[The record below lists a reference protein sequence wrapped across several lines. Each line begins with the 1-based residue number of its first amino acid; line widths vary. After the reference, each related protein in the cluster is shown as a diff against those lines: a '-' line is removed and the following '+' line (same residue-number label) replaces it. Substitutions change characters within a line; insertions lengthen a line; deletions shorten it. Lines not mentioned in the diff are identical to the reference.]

1 MSNCGCDGN
10 NNNLNILQRNNLLPG
25 NTGNNGVLNVQSMNN
40 MPQVNNFP
48 QVNNQPVQV
57 QPVQVQMANN
67 QESIGPINNLVKG
80 DAEEETV
87 VADVTQDYRQE
98 AKMVL
103 YFLLALA
110 IHDAV
115 KFFISNSIR
124 MNRGSSS
131 RFLYYP
137 VVVLAVLILINLF

>member
-25 NTGNNGVLNVQSMNN
+25 NTANNGVLNVQSMNN
-40 MPQVNNFP
+40 IPQVNTYP

-57 QPVQVQMANN
+57 QPVQVQVAN

-80 DAEEETV
+80 DPEEEPV
-87 VADVTQDYRQE
+87 IVEDKNNYRKE

-103 YFLLALA
+103 FFLLALS

-137 VVVLAVLILINLF
+137 VVVFAVLILINLF

>member
-10 NNNLNILQRNNLLPG
+10 AGNLNILQRNNLLPG

-48 QVNNQPVQV
+48 QVNNLPVQV
-57 QPVQVQMANN
+57 QNVQQMANN

-80 DAEEETV
+80 DIEEEPV
-87 VADVTQDYRQE
+87 VTDVTQDYRQE

>member
-25 NTGNNGVLNVQSMNN
+25 NTANNGVLNVQSMNN
-40 MPQVNNFP
+40 IPQVNTYP

-57 QPVQVQMANN
+57 QPVQVQVAN

-80 DAEEETV
+80 DPEEEPV
-87 VADVTQDYRQE
+87 IVEDKNDYRKE

-103 YFLLALA
+103 FFLLALS

-137 VVVLAVLILINLF
+137 VVVFAVLILINLF

>member
-25 NTGNNGVLNVQSMNN
+25 NTANNGVLNVQSMNN

-57 QPVQVQMANN
+57 QVANN

-80 DAEEETV
+80 EVEEEV
-87 VADVTQDYRQE
+87 VVVEDKKDYRE
-98 AKMVL
+98 DAKMVL
-103 YFLLALA
+103 FFLLALS

-137 VVVLAVLILINLF
+137 VVVFAVLILINLF